1 MTTIVRHKRTGNEY
15 ILLSITG
22 ETNKAN
28 PSRFLSELFE
38 REKSEVSCSATIC
51 DVKGNLFLAYI
62 DELVV
67 TEIDGKKPADVLGS
81 EGQGNDESAEYYSP
95 EPIEPVVDNVY
106 DDGDLDDFESDELLE
121 EEFDRDENE
130 DDDMSDR
137 PKTSFVYGQGSPAQ
151 RNPSD
156 DDDEDWI

>member
-15 ILLSITG
+15 ILLGITG
-22 ETNKAN
+22 EANKAN

-51 DVKGNLFLAYI
+51 DVRGNLFLAYV

-67 TEIDGKKPADVLGS
+67 TEIDGKKPADLL
-81 EGQGNDESAEYYSP
+81 P
-95 EPIEPVVDNVY
+95 EPTVEPVVDNVY
-106 DDGDLDDFESDELLE
+106 DDGNLDEYEDEELL
-121 EEFDRDENE
+121 EEFDRDEDNE
-130 DDDMSDR
+130 DVSDP

-151 RNPSD
+151 RNVR
-156 DDDEDWI
+156 DDDEEDWI

>member
-1 MTTIVRHKRTGNEY
+1 MLNEMTTIVRHKRTGNEY

-38 REKSEVSCSATIC
+38 REKSEGSCLATIC
-51 DVKGNLFLAYI
+51 DVRGNLFLAYI

-67 TEIDGKKPADVLGS
+67 TEIDGKKPADIL
-81 EGQGNDESAEYYSP
+81 P
-95 EPIEPVVDNVY
+95 EPTVEPVVNNVY
-106 DDGDLDDFESDELLE
+106 ADGDLNDFESDELLE
-121 EEFDRDENE
+121 EEFDRDEDE
-130 DDDMSDR
+130 DDDADDR

-151 RNPSD
+151 RNLSD
-156 DDDEDWI
+156 EDDEDWI

>member
-15 ILLSITG
+15 ILLGITA
-22 ETNKAN
+22 ESNKAN

-38 REKSEVSCSATIC
+38 REKSEMSCSATIC

-62 DELVV
+62 DELIV
-67 TEIDGKKPADVLGS
+67 TEIDGKKLADIL
-81 EGQGNDESAEYYSP
+81 P
-95 EPIEPVVDNVY
+95 EPTAEPVVDNVY
-106 DDGDLDDFESDELLE
+106 DDENLDEYEDEELLE

-130 DDDMSDR
+130 DVSER

-151 RNPSD
+151 RNLSD
-156 DDDEDWI
+156 EDDDEDWI